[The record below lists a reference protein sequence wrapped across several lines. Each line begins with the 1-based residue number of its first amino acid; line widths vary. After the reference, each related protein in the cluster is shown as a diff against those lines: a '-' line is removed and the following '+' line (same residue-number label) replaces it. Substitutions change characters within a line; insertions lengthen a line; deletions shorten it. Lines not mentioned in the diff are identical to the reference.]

1 MNIKTLPNI
10 DLKHYTEQQILKAF
24 FVAAKTHQSSIA
36 IWRLP
41 HAREVQLIVS
51 FLSQFPKRA
60 VDLNSKLPGFVI
72 SPFLNPKGDQT
83 LFIPAHLYY
92 HRNQVVEIPSPHE
105 DQKKAFLKT
114 LFEAKVFLEK
124 LLPRMSL
131 LGTGHLAPE
140 TSHYVCSNPDAGTP
154 SPKTSFIT
162 IVKKGIE
169 AIKKGEFHKVVL
181 ARTSLIDLNQ
191 QFDLINTFKVLE
203 KDCPD
208 RFVFLVSTP
217 NYGTWMGAT
226 PELLF
231 KVDQDLILHTVALAG
246 TKPAG
251 SAEAAWT
258 QKEIEEQALVSHFI
272 IKQFKKLGVQEWD
285 EFGPKTVTAGNVAH
299 LKTEFKVDL
308 KAYHSPQF
316 FGNALLLHLHP
327 TSAVCGM
334 PKKSALNFI
343 KKYESFDR
351 VFYCGYLGSV
361 NIHEETCFYVN
372 IRCMQLLENQAILYA
387 GAGITRDS
395 DPVKEWEE
403 TNLKCQMLMK
413 FLRN

>member
-10 DLKHYTEQQILKAF
+10 DLKHYTEQQILNAF
-24 FVAAKTHQSSIA
+24 FVAAKTHKSSIA

-51 FLSQFPKRA
+51 FLAQFPRRA

-72 SPFLNPKGDQT
+72 SPFVNPSGEQT
-83 LFIPAHLYY
+83 IFIPAHLYY
-92 HRNQVVEIPSPHE
+92 HRNQIVEIPSPHE
-105 DQKKAFLKT
+105 DQKTAFLKT
-114 LFEAKVFLEK
+114 LL
-124 LLPRMSL
+124 SL
-131 LGTGHLAPE
+131 LGTGHLAQE

-154 SPKTSFIT
+154 NPKTQFIAT
-162 IVKKGIE
+162 VKKGIE

-191 QFDLINTFKVLE
+191 PFDLINTFKVLE
-203 KDCPD
+203 KNSPD
-208 RFVFLVSTP
+208 RFVFIVSTP
-217 NYGTWMGAT
+217 SYGTWMGAT

-246 TKPAG
+246 TKPAD

-258 QKEIEEQALVSHFI
+258 QKEIDEQALVSYFI
-272 IKQFKKLGVQEWD
+272 TKQFKKLDVREWD
-285 EFGPKTVTAGNVAH
+285 EFGPKTVTTRNVAH

-308 KAYHSPQF
+308 KAYHSPQLI
-316 FGNALLLHLHP
+316 GNALLLHLHP

-351 VFYCGYLGSV
+351 VFYGGYLGSV
-361 NIHEETCFYVN
+361 NIHEETCLYVN
-372 IRCMQLLENQAILYA
+372 IRSMQLLENQAILYA

-403 TNLKCQMLMK
+403 TNLKCQILMK
-413 FLRN
+413 LLRS